1 MSKKA
6 DNENQLLKKQESIVQ
21 LKLAVDEMI
30 KEKVKEPLV

>member
-21 LKLAVDEMI
+21 LKLVVDEMI